1 MVAAVR
7 RGQSLRE
14 VADDYRVSP
23 ATVLRWVRH
32 AEGQRLD
39 RVDWSDRPHTP
50 HKTRRT
56 ALAIEDLVLELRQ
69 DSDLGFYGAEAIR
82 DALAEREVQPLPSLR
97 TIGRILDRR
106 GAL

>member
-7 RGQSLRE
+7 RGQSLRV
-14 VADDYRVSP
+14 VADDYRVS
-23 ATVLRWVRH
+23 AGTVLRWVRH

-56 ALAIEDLVLELRQ
+56 ALAIEDQVLELRRELRQ

-82 DALAEREVQPLPSLR
+82 DALAERKVQPLPSLR
-97 TIGRILDRR
+97 TIG
-106 GAL
+106 